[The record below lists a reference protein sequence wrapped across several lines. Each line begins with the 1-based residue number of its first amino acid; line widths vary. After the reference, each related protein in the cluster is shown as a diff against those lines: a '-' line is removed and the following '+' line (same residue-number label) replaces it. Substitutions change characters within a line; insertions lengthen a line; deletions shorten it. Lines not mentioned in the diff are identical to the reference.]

1 MCQHNYLISNDN
13 VLHLR
18 PQGRFISLKKKN
30 LHSGPGLRVKKRRNQ
45 KGNRKNRFYIREG
58 GEKMPTKSNN
68 TGGRGGKRPGA
79 GRKPKGIA
87 EKTANGNP
95 GGRKITVLDIPDIEG
110 IDMPK
115 PDDILSAT
123 QKDGTKLK
131 AAEIYKAV
139 WEWLDKLNATAYI
152 SPQVIE
158 QYAMCRARWLQCEEM
173 TNTLGFLSRHPTT
186 NKPITSPFI
195 NIGINYMNQAAR
207 QWDAIMQ
214 TVKENCSVDFTGAN
228 PNDDLEKILHQR
240 KGI

>member
-1 MCQHNYLISNDN
+1 
-13 VLHLR
+13 
-18 PQGRFISLKKKN
+18 
-30 LHSGPGLRVKKRRNQ
+30 
-45 KGNRKNRFYIREG
+45 
-58 GEKMPTKSNN
+58 MPTKSNN

-79 GRKPKGIA
+79 GRKPKGVA

-95 GGRKITVLDIPDIEG
+95 GGRKLTVLDIPDIEG

-158 QYAMCRARWLQCEEM
+158 QYAMCRAR
-173 TNTLGFLSRHPTT
+173 
-186 NKPITSPFI
+186 
-195 NIGINYMNQAAR
+195 
-207 QWDAIMQ
+207 
-214 TVKENCSVDFTGAN
+214 
-228 PNDDLEKILHQR
+228 
-240 KGI
+240 